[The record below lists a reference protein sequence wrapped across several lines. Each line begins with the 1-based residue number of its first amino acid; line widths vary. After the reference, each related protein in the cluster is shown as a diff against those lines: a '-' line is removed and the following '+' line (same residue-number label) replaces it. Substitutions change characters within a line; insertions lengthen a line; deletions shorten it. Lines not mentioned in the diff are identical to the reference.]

1 MSIINNAHA
10 GSSIRLLNLIDR
22 VLSRREGK
30 PIPRQEL
37 IEVCRPESLPGTDN
51 AAKRFEWNLNFWI
64 EEGLW
69 VEDETGI
76 HMPSDFQRGQAL
88 SSRVLS
94 LIIKNASDTDITQG
108 SRTEPLLRN
117 ICCLLAQ
124 DKYTFAGGEVLKSG
138 AAGNCAEAINSRLPS
153 SMSINVSN
161 EASTM
166 LEYGEF
172 LGFLEPLED
181 NLIVDPTRAVESVLE
196 SVFSENKEL
205 PAKAFLELLGKY
217 LPMLDGGI
225 YREVIESLMIDKGWA
240 KPKLPQISSSLSHAL
255 FRLNLGSKITLE
267 QLSDDV
273 NSVSLI
279 LPEEK
284 RTASII
290 KYREA

>member
-1 MSIINNAHA
+1 MSIINNAHP
-10 GSSIRLLNLIDR
+10 GSSVRLLNLIDR

-30 PIPRQEL
+30 PIPREEL
-37 IEVCRPESLPGTDN
+37 IEVCRPETLPGTDT

-69 VEDETGI
+69 VEDESGI
-76 HMPSDFQRGQAL
+76 GMPSDFKEGQAL

-94 LIIKNASDTDITQG
+94 LIISNTSGTDITQG
-108 SRTEPLLRN
+108 SRTEPLLRA

-124 DKYTFAGGEVLKSG
+124 DRYTFSGGEVLKSG
-138 AAGNCAEAINSRLPS
+138 TAGNCAAAINSRLPS

-172 LGFLEPLED
+172 LGFLEPID
-181 NLIVDPTRAVESVLE
+181 DYLIVDPTRAVESVLDKI
-196 SVFSENKEL
+196 FSENKEL
-205 PAKAFLELLGKY
+205 SGNEFLLSLGEF
-217 LPMLDGGI
+217 LPMLDGGV
-225 YREVIESLMIDKGWA
+225 YREAIESLMLDKGWD
-240 KPKLPQISSSLSHAL
+240 KPQFPQISASLSHAL

-267 QLSDDV
+267 QRSDDV
-273 NSVSLI
+273 NSISLA
-279 LPEEK
+279 LPKEK
-284 RTASII
+284 RTVSII

>member
-10 GSSIRLLNLIDR
+10 GSSVRLLNLIDR

-30 PIPRQEL
+30 PIAREEL
-37 IEVCRPESLPGTDN
+37 IEVCRPESLPGTDT

-69 VEDETGI
+69 VEDDSGI
-76 HMPSDFQRGQAL
+76 HMPSNVESSQAL
-88 SSRVLS
+88 SGRVLS
-94 LIIKNASDTDITQG
+94 LIIKNASETDITQG
-108 SRTEPLLRN
+108 SRTAPLLRN

-124 DKYTFAGGEVLKSG
+124 DRYTFSGGEVLKSG

-172 LGFLEPLED
+172 LGFLEPIED
-181 NLIVDPTRAVESVLE
+181 NLIVDPTRAVESVLDK
-196 SVFSENKEL
+196 VFSGNKEL
-205 PAKAFLELLGKY
+205 PAKDFLVSLGKY

-225 YREVIESLMIDKGWA
+225 YREVVESLMSDKGWT
-240 KPKLPQISSSLSHAL
+240 KPQLPQISSSLSHAL

-267 QLSDDV
+267 QRSDDV
-273 NSVSLI
+273 ISVSLV
-279 LPEEK
+279 LPKEK

>member
-30 PIPRQEL
+30 PISREHL
-37 IEVCRPESLPGTDN
+37 IEVCRPESLPETDT

-69 VEDETGI
+69 VEDESGI
-76 HMPSDFQRGQAL
+76 HMSPEAKDGQAL
-88 SSRVLS
+88 SSRVLR
-94 LIIKNASDTDITQG
+94 LIINNASGTDITRG
-108 SRTEPLLRN
+108 SRTEPLLRA

-124 DKYTFAGGEVLKSG
+124 DRYTFSGGEVLKSG
-138 AAGNCAEAINSRLPS
+138 TAGNCADAINSRLPS

-172 LGFLEPLED
+172 LGFLEPIED
-181 NLIVDPTRAVESVLE
+181 SLIVDPTRAVETVLN
-196 SVFSENKEL
+196 SIFSDTKEL
-205 PAKAFLELLGKY
+205 AAKDFLVSLARC
-217 LPMLDGGI
+217 LPMLDGGV
-225 YREVIESLMIDKGWA
+225 YREAIEALMVNEGWN
-240 KPKLPQISSSLSHAL
+240 KPQLPHISASLSHAL

-267 QLSDDV
+267 QRSDDV
-273 NSVSLI
+273 NSISMV
-279 LPEEK
+279 LPKEK
-284 RTASII
+284 RTVSII
-290 KYREA
+290 RYREA

>member
-10 GSSIRLLNLIDR
+10 GSSVRLLNLIDR
-22 VLSRREGK
+22 VLFRREGK

-37 IEVCRPESLPGTDN
+37 IEVCRPESLPGTDT

-69 VEDETGI
+69 VEDDTGI
-76 HMPSDFQRGQAL
+76 HMPSDVQPSKAL
-88 SSRVLS
+88 SSRVLT
-94 LIIKNASDTDITQG
+94 LIIKNASETDITQG

-172 LGFLEPLED
+172 LGFLEPIED
-181 NLIVDPTRAVESVLE
+181 HLIVDPTRAVESVLE
-196 SVFSENKEL
+196 NVFSENKDL
-205 PAKAFLELLGKY
+205 PAKDFLVLLGRY
-217 LPMLDGGI
+217 LPMLDGGV
-225 YREVIESLMIDKGWA
+225 YREVIESLMIDKGWD
-240 KPKLPQISSSLSHAL
+240 KPQFPRISSSLSHAL
-255 FRLNLGSKITLE
+255 FRLNLGSKIALE

-279 LPEEK
+279 LPEET